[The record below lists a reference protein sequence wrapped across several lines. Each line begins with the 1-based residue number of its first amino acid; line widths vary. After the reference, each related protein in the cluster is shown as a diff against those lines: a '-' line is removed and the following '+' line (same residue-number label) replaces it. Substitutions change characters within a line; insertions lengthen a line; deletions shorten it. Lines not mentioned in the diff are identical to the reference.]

1 MAAAK
6 SFLEKQIKMRLR
18 LSLYSYLLMWE
29 IFRLAHHHRSKSNL
43 KNKIIFVL
51 LYLSSS
57 DGDRRR
63 AVRDPGCSTCTPD
76 LHSPEPSRHHV
87 ALCISMN
94 FYILAIKPLI
104 WSGMMFCVWLE
115 SMHHPSKIKMPLGG
129 KFSFVETSSWAWETC
144 LQPGAALISSVTTML

>member
-115 SMHHPSKIKMPLGG
+115 SIHPSREWPGWEVNFPSQRPRLELEKRVCNLGQRW
-129 KFSFVETSSWAWETC
+129 F
-144 LQPGAALISSVTTML
+144 LQ